1 MCFSATGSFG
11 VAAAL
16 AGIGAY
22 SVAQDK
28 LPSHKMLAVVPL
40 LFAGQQVA
48 EGVVW
53 MTLDRASPGWVKT
66 VAVAVFLGFA
76 LIIWPTWVPL
86 SLLRAE
92 TNPRR
97 RQMLSFLACVGI
109 GVAICASVIL
119 IRGQPTAHVEGH
131 RMAYSYT
138 DLGSRTVQALYLPTY
153 IVPALIPFFVST
165 LSWAKI
171 MGGVLAVTLVAT
183 FIIERTTLTSVWC
196 FSAAILS
203 GVIVMGIAAER
214 RLTVAL
220 TTPEDARAMGDR
232 A

>member
-1 MCFSATGSFG
+1 MDVVQDQLQRNRIDTYSGYARF
-11 VAAAL
+11 VAPHE
-16 AGIGAY
+16 
-22 SVAQDK
+22 VE
-28 LPSHKMLAVVPL
+28 V
-40 LFAGQQVA
+40 
-48 EGVVW
+48 
-53 MTLDRASPGWVKT
+53 R
-66 VAVAVFLGFA
+66 
-76 LIIWPTWVPL
+76 
-86 SLLRAE
+86 
-92 TNPRR
+92 
-97 RQMLSFLACVGI
+97 
-109 GVAICASVIL
+109 
-119 IRGQPTAHVEGH
+119 TA
-131 RMAYSYT
+131 
-138 DLGSRTVQALYLPTY
+138 DGSRTVQALYLPTY